1 MTGAEVYAY
10 YQPSPSRCSWCIQTK
25 LWQNLLLGRA
35 EPPSATNSLRFGGW
49 HLLSAPFFQT
59 SSFPDYV
66 STSQPQ
72 NIRWFRGHQTQ
83 RAQTRRT
90 HQAHE
95 SPWSVAGRPSPDESA
110 EDQVRVVNPFEPG
123 GTSRRAFV
131 VRLNRFLSQCGL
143 GSRRGCEQ
151 IILEGR
157 VTINGKTVT
166 ELGTVVT
173 PEDSVSVDGKP
184 TRSETPIVIA
194 LNKPKGYICSRA
206 DERDRMTIYAL
217 LPRQLQTLHHVG
229 RLDKESEGLLLM
241 TNRGD
246 LSHHLIHPSKG
257 AEKEY
262 EVIVDKPMDQATMA
276 KLVNGMLTEEGHAKA
291 ERAWMITDY
300 RCHVVLKQGLKRQI
314 RLMFYQLGFEVE
326 RLTRTR
332 IGWLEVKGLPKGGW
346 KQLTEAEV
354 QRFFT
359 EAGTT
364 GKPVSDDKPRKKPA
378 AKKPGRDNEDETPRR
393 RPPVRRVSKGTGSKP
408 TGRARYALPRP
419 DSAETPEQ
427 HRPRSGPPRRGAS
440 VGREESSERASPS
453 DRFGPKRRGYGG
465 DREESPER
473 SGPPDRSGPKRRGYG
488 GNREDSPQR
497 SGPPRRPRSD
507 DFSERSGPSPRPSF
521 LDRSG
526 PRDRSFGPP
535 SDRSGPPRRSGP
547 PGRSGPPSRGGPKK
561 PGGKGP
567 RKRS

>member
-1 MTGAEVYAY
+1 
-10 YQPSPSRCSWCIQTK
+10 
-25 LWQNLLLGRA
+25 
-35 EPPSATNSLRFGGW
+35 
-49 HLLSAPFFQT
+49 
-59 SSFPDYV
+59 
-66 STSQPQ
+66 
-72 NIRWFRGHQTQ
+72 
-83 RAQTRRT
+83 
-90 HQAHE
+90 
-95 SPWSVAGRPSPDESA
+95 
-110 EDQVRVVNPFEPG
+110 
-123 GTSRRAFV
+123 

-157 VTINGKTVT
+157 VSINGKAVI
-166 ELGTVVT
+166 ELGTVVS
-173 PEDSVSVDGKP
+173 PEDSVTVDGKP
-184 TRSETPIVIA
+184 TRAETPIVIA

-262 EVIVDKPMDQATMA
+262 EVIVDKPMDQAMMA
-276 KLVNGMLTEEGHAKA
+276 KLVHGMLTEEGHARA
-291 ERAWMITDY
+291 ERAWMITEY

-364 GKPVSDDKPRKKPA
+364 GKPVSDDKPRKKLAARKTDGEDGAFTRRLPA
-378 AKKPGRDNEDETPRR
+378 R
-393 RPPVRRVSKGTGSKP
+393 RPVKGTGSKP
-408 TGRARYALPRP
+408 TGRARYALPR
-419 DSAETPEQ
+419 SESSEQ
-427 HRPRSGPPRRGAS
+427 ASGRQRRSQSGPPRRGYED
-440 VGREESSERASPS
+440 RHDESAERS
-453 DRFGPKRRGYGG
+453 
-465 DREESPER
+465 ESPR
-473 SGPPDRSGPKRRGYG
+473 RHSAPQGRSGPKRRGDG
-488 GNREDSPQR
+488 SDRED
-497 SGPPRRPRSD
+497 
-507 DFSERSGPSPRPSF
+507 FSK
-521 LDRSG
+521 
-526 PRDRSFGPP
+526 
-535 SDRSGPPRRSGP
+535 RSGPPRRSAFGD
-547 PGRSGPPSRGGPKK
+547 RSGSPSRETPRKPHGKGPKK
-561 PGGKGP
+561 RP
-567 RKRS
+567 

>member
-1 MTGAEVYAY
+1 M
-10 YQPSPSRCSWCIQTK
+10 
-25 LWQNLLLGRA
+25 
-35 EPPSATNSLRFGGW
+35 
-49 HLLSAPFFQT
+49 
-59 SSFPDYV
+59 
-66 STSQPQ
+66 
-72 NIRWFRGHQTQ
+72 
-83 RAQTRRT
+83 
-90 HQAHE
+90 
-95 SPWSVAGRPSPDESA
+95 
-110 EDQVRVVNPFEPG
+110 
-123 GTSRRAFV
+123 
-131 VRLNRFLSQCGL
+131 RLNRFLSQCGL

-166 ELGTVVT
+166 ELGTVVA
-173 PEDSVSVDGKP
+173 PEDSINVDGKP

-194 LNKPKGYICSRA
+194 LNKPRGYICSRA

-217 LPRQLQTLHHVG
+217 LPKQLQTLHHVG

-262 EVIVDKPMDQATMA
+262 EVIVDKPLDQATMA
-276 KLVNGMLTEEGHAKA
+276 KLVHGMLTEEGHAKA

-326 RLTRTR
+326 RLVRTR
-332 IGWLEVKGLPKGGW
+332 IGWLEVKGLPKGAW

-364 GKPVSDDKPRKKPA
+364 GRTKPVVDPDKKPRKPRA
-378 AKKPGRDNEDETPRR
+378 ETDEESEEKPRR
-393 RPPVRRVSKGTGSKP
+393 RPPVRRPSKGTGTKP

-419 DSAETPEQ
+419 EPTEAPEP
-427 HRPRSGPPRRGAS
+427 RPRSSSSRRSGPP
-440 VGREESSERASPS
+440 
-453 DRFGPKRRGYGG
+453 DRSAPTRRGYGG
-465 DREESPER
+465 DREESPDRSSPARR

-488 GNREDSPQR
+488 GDREESSERSSPARRSGPPDRSAPKRRGYGGDREESPQR

-507 DFSERSGPSPRPSF
+507 ERSDFSERSGPPSRPGF
-521 LDRSG
+521 GDRSG
-526 PRDRSFGPP
+526 PRDRSSGP
-535 SDRSGPPRRSGP
+535 SDRTGLPRRSGP

-561 PGGKGP
+561 FGGQGP
-567 RKRS
+567 RKSR

>member
-1 MTGAEVYAY
+1 M
-10 YQPSPSRCSWCIQTK
+10 
-25 LWQNLLLGRA
+25 
-35 EPPSATNSLRFGGW
+35 
-49 HLLSAPFFQT
+49 
-59 SSFPDYV
+59 
-66 STSQPQ
+66 
-72 NIRWFRGHQTQ
+72 
-83 RAQTRRT
+83 
-90 HQAHE
+90 
-95 SPWSVAGRPSPDESA
+95 
-110 EDQVRVVNPFEPG
+110 
-123 GTSRRAFV
+123 
-131 VRLNRFLSQCGL
+131 RLNRFLSQCGL

-157 VTINGKTVT
+157 VTINGKTVS
-166 ELGTVVT
+166 ELGTVVAPT
-173 PEDSVSVDGKP
+173 DSISVDGKP
-184 TRSETPIVIA
+184 TRTETPIVIA
-194 LNKPKGYICSRA
+194 LNKPRGYICSRA

-217 LPRQLQTLHHVG
+217 LPKQLQTLHHVG

-262 EVIVDKPMDQATMA
+262 EVIVDKPLDQATMG
-276 KLVNGMLTEEGHAKA
+276 KLVHGMLTEEGHAKA

-326 RLTRTR
+326 RLVRTR
-332 IGWLEVKGLPKGGW
+332 IGWLEVKGLPKGAW

-364 GKPVSDDKPRKKPA
+364 GKPVGDDKPRKKPA
-378 AKKPGRDNEDETPRR
+378 AKKEGSDDEDEAPRR
-393 RPPVRRVSKGTGSKP
+393 RPPVRRPSKGTGTKP

-419 DSAETPEQ
+419 EPTEAPEP
-427 HRPRSGPPRRGAS
+427 RPRSGPPRRGS
-440 VGREESSERASPS
+440 FGGRDESSERSGPPRRS
-453 DRFGPKRRGYGG
+453 GPPDRSAPPRRGYGG
-465 DREESPER
+465 DRDEAPERSGPPPRR

-488 GNREDSPQR
+488 GDREESPQR

-507 DFSERSGPSPRPSF
+507 DRSDFSERSGPPRRSGF
-521 LDRSG
+521 GDRSSG
-526 PRDRSFGPP
+526 P

-547 PGRSGPPSRGGPKK
+547 PGRSGPPSRGGPRK
-561 PGGKGP
+561 PGGAGP
-567 RKRS
+567 RKRP

>member
-1 MTGAEVYAY
+1 M
-10 YQPSPSRCSWCIQTK
+10 
-25 LWQNLLLGRA
+25 
-35 EPPSATNSLRFGGW
+35 
-49 HLLSAPFFQT
+49 
-59 SSFPDYV
+59 
-66 STSQPQ
+66 
-72 NIRWFRGHQTQ
+72 
-83 RAQTRRT
+83 
-90 HQAHE
+90 
-95 SPWSVAGRPSPDESA
+95 
-110 EDQVRVVNPFEPG
+110 
-123 GTSRRAFV
+123 
-131 VRLNRFLSQCGL
+131 RLNRFLSQCGL

-157 VTINGKTVT
+157 VSINGKTVT

-173 PEDSVSVDGKP
+173 PEDSVNVDGKP
-184 TRSETPIVIA
+184 TRAETPIVIA

-262 EVIVDKPMDQATMA
+262 EVIVDKPLDQAIMG
-276 KLVNGMLTEEGHAKA
+276 KLVHGMLTEEGHAKA
-291 ERAWMITDY
+291 ERAWMITEY

-326 RLTRTR
+326 RLVRTR
-332 IGWLEVKGLPKGGW
+332 IGWLEVKGLPKGAW

-378 AKKPGRDNEDETPRR
+378 ARKPGSEDEDETPRR
-393 RPPVRRVSKGTGSKP
+393 RPPVRRPSKGTGTKP

-419 DSAETPEQ
+419 EPTEAPEP
-427 HRPRSGPPRRGAS
+427 RLPRSGPPRRSG
-440 VGREESSERASPS
+440 PP
-453 DRFGPKRRGYGG
+453 DRSAPPRRGYGG
-465 DREESPER
+465 DRDESPERSGPPPRR

-488 GNREDSPQR
+488 GDREDAPQR

-507 DFSERSGPSPRPSF
+507 DSFDAPERSGPPRRSGF
-521 LDRSG
+521 GDRSG
-526 PRDRSFGPP
+526 PRDRSSGP

-547 PGRSGPPSRGGPKK
+547 PGRSFGPPSRGGPRK
-561 PGGKGP
+561 PGGAGP
-567 RKRS
+567 RKRP